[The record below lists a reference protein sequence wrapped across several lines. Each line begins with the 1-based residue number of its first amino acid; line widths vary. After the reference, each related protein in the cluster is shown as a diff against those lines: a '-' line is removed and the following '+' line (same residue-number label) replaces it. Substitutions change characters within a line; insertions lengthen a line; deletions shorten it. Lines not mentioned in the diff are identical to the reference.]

1 MNPSRP
7 LANLGATFAIGA
19 SAGVAFFAG
28 ACWFSPESAAAIL
41 DLHRDGLDFEDAL
54 AFAWLFGHAAILLHH
69 VLPNIA
75 RA

>member
-1 MNPSRP
+1 MNPSHP
-7 LANLGATFAIGA
+7 LAILAATFAIGA

-28 ACWFSPESAAAIL
+28 ACWVSPLGAAALL
-41 DLHRDGLDFEDAL
+41 DLHRDGLDLKDGL

>member
-1 MNPSRP
+1 MNPRHP
-7 LANLGATFAIGA
+7 LAILGATFAIGA
-19 SAGVAFFAG
+19 AAGVAFFAG
-28 ACWFSPESAAAIL
+28 ACWVSPERAAALL
-41 DLHRDGLDFEDAL
+41 DLHRDGLDLKDGL